1 MPPVERPSVSSN
13 CIVTCSSPPARARP
27 PARKFSSRRT
37 PSSAVVETTC
47 ASRMMASS
55 STTTSP
61 SPSSASS
68 SSGLAAAAACSRVR
82 PRRLVELCGPP
93 CHAGSLWCHDTRS
106 VRHAPGKQAYR
117 ARTLSGPG
125 RHVPPVRTA
134 LGAGSCVSASRGTCS
149 RASRPSALPTACTA
163 EPRYWRHSPRPGL
176 RPRGNWG
183 SPSHAVRR
191 AAAPCARGRAPG
203 VHARRVASA
212 SYHPFCHVP
221 G

>member
-1 MPPVERPSVSSN
+1 MGEVRAGWTRAGAGRRRRKRRARRRECRQCQHGVGPASQATPAIVRGWSRPAKAGGCPELDLILWQGVLEGELVEASRLGRLLIHIEACSIDRPTGSSSRGPGSRKVPPVERPSVSSN

-106 VRHAPGKQAYR
+106 ARHAPG
-117 ARTLSGPG
+117 
-125 RHVPPVRTA
+125 
-134 LGAGSCVSASRGTCS
+134 
-149 RASRPSALPTACTA
+149 
-163 EPRYWRHSPRPGL
+163 
-176 RPRGNWG
+176 
-183 SPSHAVRR
+183 
-191 AAAPCARGRAPG
+191 
-203 VHARRVASA
+203 
-212 SYHPFCHVP
+212 
-221 G
+221 